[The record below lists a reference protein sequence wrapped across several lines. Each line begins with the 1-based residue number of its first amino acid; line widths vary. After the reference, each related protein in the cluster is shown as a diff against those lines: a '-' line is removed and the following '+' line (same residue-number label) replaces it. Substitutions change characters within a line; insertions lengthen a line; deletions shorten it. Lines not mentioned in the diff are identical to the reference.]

1 MEYMEGSN
9 QEVGSKTL
17 KHNLIGLVSH
27 LKEEVEITEK
37 KLSPLDTEHS
47 PFDHG
52 FRLAAWINA
61 DYREAEDYFY
71 WIVTILNFGWLIILS
86 F

>member
-52 FRLAAWINA
+52 FRLAA
-61 DYREAEDYFY
+61 
-71 WIVTILNFGWLIILS
+71 
-86 F
+86 